1 MPVHP
6 KLINAEVECLS
17 NPCRTNMNGREGLV
31 ITQFIIDDFLK
42 YMPRD
47 IGSIQGEG
55 FEYKMHVNESE
66 LKHVECTEKQDSDAQ
81 HTLNTIRAMEVL
93 MKAGHICPTAPDT
106 LACAPFCGQDPFV
119 IRSRMEYVCC
129 GDAPGFASK
138 RSDSEG
144 TLFFTVPRFSDHHEV
159 VVLST
164 EDGTLETIRFG
175 QEEFD

>member
-1 MPVHP
+1 
-6 KLINAEVECLS
+6 
-17 NPCRTNMNGREGLV
+17 MNGKEGLV
-31 ITQFIIDDFLK
+31 ITQFIIDDLLK
-42 YMPRD
+42 YMPRT

-66 LKHVECTEKQDSDAQ
+66 LKRVVRNEKQDLDAQ
-81 HTLNTIRAMEVL
+81 HTLNTIHAMEVL

-106 LACAPFCGQDPFV
+106 LACAPFCEQDPFV
-119 IRSRMEYVCC
+119 ITNRMEYVCC
-129 GDAPGFASK
+129 GDAPGFASR

-144 TLFFTVPRFSDHHEV
+144 SLFFTIPRFSNQHEV

-164 EDGTLETIRFG
+164 EDGTLETIRFD